1 VQARG
6 DCGALGSPKLTS
18 KGTPMRKGQ
27 CHNCGT
33 YGHWAKDCKQSKRKE
48 KKEPPQ

>member
-1 VQARG
+1 
-6 DCGALGSPKLTS
+6 
-18 KGTPMRKGQ
+18 MRKGQ

-33 YGHWAKDCKQSKRKE
+33 YGHWAKDCKQQSKRKE